1 MTAHDLSSKNNA
13 GDCIVSAKNL
23 GVESGLVA
31 CVNLEIPPAAKRSF
45 FSGNGG
51 YPLRKPKT
59 LSATGEAAVRLASMG
74 AYIVPLHGV
83 IPAAG
88 VAVARADHKEDWEC
102 ACNPYWR
109 KQAKLKGLPF
119 TPCVKLGKIP
129 NEHQW
134 EQMTINTA
142 ELARGLW
149 TTPKHQFANIG
160 LIMGARTG
168 LMAVDVDGELGFK
181 SLAGVEAK
189 FGPLPKTLTT
199 ITGSGGRHY
208 IYRIPEGVT
217 IKNSAK
223 KLGANV
229 LGYAPTNLDT
239 RGDGGQVVVAPSI
252 HPTGNAY
259 RWADG
264 CSPDDIPFAEI
275 SFMPAWLVQLCEEAK
290 AKNAKASTRSPT
302 GGKGKPKADKEG
314 AGEAKAGAGSDMAS
328 DTPKGLAGFLASIGD
343 HDGGDGFDGPIRDA
357 ALSYFGR
364 NGIDAP
370 ADEILAMLHE
380 SIDKAYRDPAKN
392 RARYDTDEYLI
403 GRIEQARA
411 YIEANPPQRKSSA
424 TLFDSFPEGIA
435 ALNAKTAIVH
445 LAGKTRLL
453 RENADGTVDFPSKHD
468 AELTYLPWKVM
479 TKKKETRA
487 VSAPLV
493 DVEAPLFPV
502 WMQSSD
508 RREYASVTFN
518 PSEKSPQ
525 DGSSPEHVF
534 NLWRGFSIEPAPEGV
549 GSWRLYARHVFNVI
563 ANADEAQFL
572 WVCAFMADMLQNPA
586 TKPGSAIVLSG
597 IPGCGKTIIC
607 MPFKR
612 ILETHMTTVSDEAS
626 LAGNFNAHMA
636 KALLVNGEEAF
647 FAGNHQVAGKVKHLI
662 TGSTIMLE
670 HKGIDKV
677 EIPNFSRFIYTSNE
691 GRIVFVD
698 KNDRRNYVS
707 GCGAQHVGDK
717 EGYFDPLV
725 AEIKGD
731 GPAAMMRDLLALDI
745 SDVALNLP
753 PRTEAF
759 GEQVAENMT
768 QAEKWLMEVLETGA
782 FPQRELYDGVQP
794 TSAELEAWE
803 IEGLMVLK
811 DTIFDSFNSRVRPY
825 GGGETDKRS
834 IGKWLS
840 NNITGLSDRRA
851 TLPNGARP
859 WVFSFPPLGKLREM
873 FTRETHIRL
882 GSDAA
887 ADRREVTSA
896 DLRDPFFGLGY
907 VLAAD
912 HAIDVL
918 FGESAGGWS
927 DYGW

>member
-1 MTAHDLSSKNNA
+1 MSNNELSNKKSRDDVIHPEK
-13 GDCIVSAKNL
+13 
-23 GVESGLVA
+23 VA
-31 CVNLEIPPAAKRSF
+31 AVKSF
-45 FSGNGG
+45 FSNSYKPQVFSPTFDMAIRLARWGVPPVRCCGFVESPDGGVECQHDSWARGNA
-51 YPLRKPKT
+51 RKYGKADYKRCQSPGKRPYNGEWQNYLT
-59 LSATGEAAVRLASMG
+59 TDLDVIRDEWKGWRKHSNVGFGTGSASGLAIIDIDGEA
-74 AYIVPLHGV
+74 
-83 IPAAG
+83 
-88 VAVARADHKEDWEC
+88 
-102 ACNPYWR
+102 
-109 KQAKLKGLPF
+109 
-119 TPCVKLGKIP
+119 
-129 NEHQW
+129 
-134 EQMTINTA
+134 
-142 ELARGLW
+142 
-149 TTPKHQFANIG
+149 
-160 LIMGARTG
+160 
-168 LMAVDVDGELGFK
+168 GFK
-181 SLAGVEAK
+181 SLAALEEK
-189 FGPLPKTLTT
+189 FGKLPKTVLS
-199 ITGSGGRHY
+199 ITGSGGHHY
-208 IYRIPEGVT
+208 LFRIPEGVT
-217 IKNSAK
+217 IHNSAK
-223 KLGANV
+223 LFGAKALGV
-229 LGYAPTNLDT
+229 ESTNIDI
-239 RGDGGQVVVAPSI
+239 RGQGGQAIAPSSM
-252 HPTGNAY
+252 HKSGNRYAF
-259 RWADG
+259 ADG
-264 CSPDDIPFAEI
+264 CSIDDFRFEDVPFLPDWAVE
-275 SFMPAWLVQLCEEAK
+275 ACEH
-290 AKNAKASTRSPT
+290 AKASSAKTPTKSPA
-302 GGKGKPKADKEG
+302 GKGKAGKAAAGTGDAFQDG
-314 AGEAKAGAGSDMAS
+314 AADMAS
-328 DTPKGLAGFLASIGD
+328 DTAHGLEGFLASIGD
-343 HDGGDGFDGPIRDA
+343 DGAGFDSPIYKA
-357 ALSYFGR
+357 AMSYFAR
-364 NGIDAP
+364 NGISASPDIIRDKLKEAILGAECKDDRAVTRYAADA
-370 ADEILAMLHE
+370 
-380 SIDKAYRDPAKN
+380 
-392 RARYDTDEYLI
+392 YLI
-403 GRIEQARA
+403 PRIEQARV
-411 YIEANPPQRKSSA
+411 YIEANPPQRRRSQ

-508 RREYASVTFN
+508 RREYASVTFD

-563 ANADEAQFL
+563 ANAHEAQFL

-768 QAEKWLMEVLETGA
+768 QPEKWLMEVLETGT
-782 FPQRELYDGVQP
+782 FPQRENYDGVQP
-794 TSAELEAWE
+794 TSTELEKWE
-803 IEGLMVLK
+803 TEGLTVDK
-811 DTIFDSFNSRVRPY
+811 QTIFDSFNSKVRVY
-825 GGGETDKRS
+825 GGGEMDKRS
-834 IGKWLS
+834 IGKFLS
-840 NNITGLSDRRA
+840 ANIVGLSSRRA
-851 TLPNGARP
+851 TGLNGARP
-859 WVFSFPPLGKLREM
+859 WVFGFPPLGKLRET

-882 GSDAA
+882 GV
-887 ADRREVTSA
+887 DREEEKREITAA
-896 DLRDPFFGLGY
+896 DLRDPFFSAGY
-907 VLAAD
+907 VMVAD
-912 HAIDVL
+912 AVIDAL
-918 FGESAGGWS
+918 FGRP
-927 DYGW
+927 D